1 MHIFFILF
9 TSSDQKFFL
18 QFFTFLI
25 SIELSQKK
33 VDIILRLVGISIQ
46 ILFQGCLH
54 THYAFIVGW
63 MKPNQILQH
72 ESKRIL
78 DFLISRII
86 WTKFQ
91 KSFSISFY
99 FSRRNVEDTFW
110 MIPIVVLNPLPL
122 PLKNGSLDLQH
133 RKRMS

>member
-1 MHIFFILF
+1 MHKYHFLYLIH
-9 TSSDQKFFL
+9 FFL

-72 ESKRIL
+72 DSKHFL
-78 DFLISRII
+78 DFLISRN
-86 WTKFQ
+86 K
-91 KSFSISFY
+91 Y
-99 FSRRNVEDTFW
+99 
-110 MIPIVVLNPLPL
+110 
-122 PLKNGSLDLQH
+122 LD
-133 RKRMS
+133 

>member
-1 MHIFFILF
+1 MSIVHPENNRYTNTIFFIF
-9 TSSDQKFFL
+9 YPSSCN
-18 QFFTFLI
+18 FFTLLI

-72 ESKRIL
+72 ESKHFL
-78 DFLISRII
+78 DFLISRNE
-86 WTKFQ
+86 
-91 KSFSISFY
+91 Y
-99 FSRRNVEDTFW
+99 
-110 MIPIVVLNPLPL
+110 
-122 PLKNGSLDLQH
+122 LD
-133 RKRMS
+133 

>member
-63 MKPNQILQH
+63 MKPNQIIQYETKHFFRRLF
-72 ESKRIL
+72 
-78 DFLISRII
+78 DF
-86 WTKFQ
+86 TKY
-91 KSFSISFY
+91 SFGLSF
-99 FSRRNVEDTFW
+99 
-110 MIPIVVLNPLPL
+110 
-122 PLKNGSLDLQH
+122 KNHFPYHFIFPGETWKTLFG
-133 RKRMS
+133 